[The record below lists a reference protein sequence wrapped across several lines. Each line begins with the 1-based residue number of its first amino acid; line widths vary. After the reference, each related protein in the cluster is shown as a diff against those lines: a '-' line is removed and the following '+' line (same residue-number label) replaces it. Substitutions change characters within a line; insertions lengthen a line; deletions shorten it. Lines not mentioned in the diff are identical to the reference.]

1 MSGARSRKLFE
12 EAKKHI
18 PGGVNSPVRAFRSVG
33 GEPLFIKKAKGS
45 KIYDADNKAYIDY
58 VLSWGPMILGHTHPK
73 VTAAL
78 KKAIANGTSFGAPTE
93 LEVTLAKMVKKA
105 FPSIEMVRM
114 VSSGTEATMSA
125 IRAARGFTGRDK
137 ILKFDG
143 CYHGHADSLLVKAG
157 SGVATFGLPDSPGVP
172 ADLARLTLT
181 VAYNDLAAVKDMA
194 VREGQR
200 IACIIVEPVAGNMG
214 CVPPEPGFLQGLRE
228 ICDKYGIVLIF
239 DEVMTGFRVA
249 YGGAQQ
255 LYKIKP
261 DMTCLGKVIGGG
273 LPVGAYGGK
282 LEIMQKIAPIGP
294 IYQAGTLSGNPL
306 AMTAGIETLKLLSK
320 PGVYKTLEKNAA
332 DLEKGLR
339 TAAEEAGVSTTF
351 NRVGSMF
358 TCFFTDRKVKDFE
371 SAKTSDTDAV
381 RKVLP
386 VHAQEWREPCAVPVR
401 GRLPVPGPYE
411 SGHQQDDRSSEEK
424 PERSVS
430 LFLPRRARKS
440 RNLRFKIQTSNFYH
454 SALSSKFADT

>member
-45 KIYDADNKAYIDY
+45 KIVDADGRTYIDY
-58 VLSWGPMILGHTHPK
+58 VLSWGPMILGHAHPR

-78 KKAIANGTSFGAPTE
+78 KKAIAGGTSFGAPTE
-93 LEVTLAKMVKKA
+93 LEITLAKMVKKA
-105 FPSIEMVRM
+105 VPSIEMVRM

-143 CYHGHADSLLVKAG
+143 GYHGHGNSLLVKAG

-181 VAYNDLAAVKDMA
+181 AAYNDLAG
-194 VREGQR
+194 VREIAAREGEQL
-200 IACIIVEPVAGNMG
+200 ACIIVEPVAGNMG
-214 CVPPEPGFLQGLRE
+214 CVPPEPGFLEGLRKV
-228 ICDKYGIVLIF
+228 CDQYGIVLIL

-261 DMTCLGKVIGGG
+261 DLTCLGKVIGGG
-273 LPVGAYGGK
+273 LPVGAFGGRR
-282 LEIMQKIAPIGP
+282 EIMEMIAPLGP

-306 AMTAGIETLKLLSK
+306 AMTAGIETLKLLAK
-320 PGVYKTLEKNAA
+320 PGVYKTLEKLSAG
-332 DLEKGLR
+332 LEQGLR
-339 TAAEEAGVSTTF
+339 AAAMEAGIPVTF

-358 TCFFTDRKVKDFE
+358 TGFFTDQKVKDFT
-371 SAKTSDTDAV
+371 SAKTSDTV
-381 RKVLP
+381 RFGKFFLSMLKNGVNLAP
-386 VHAQEWREPCAVPVR
+386 SQFEAAFM
-401 GRLPVPGPYE
+401 
-411 SGHQQDDRSSEEK
+411 
-424 PERSVS
+424 S
-430 LFLPRRARKS
+430 LAHTKADIDKTVEAARKS
-440 RNLRFKIQTSNFYH
+440 LKNL
-454 SALSSKFADT
+454 

>member
-12 EAKKHI
+12 DAKKYI

-33 GEPLFIKKAKGS
+33 GEPIFIMKAKGS
-45 KIYDADNKAYIDY
+45 KIYDVDNKAYIDY
-58 VLSWGPMILGHTHPK
+58 VLSWGPMILGHAHPK

-78 KKAIANGTSFGAPTE
+78 KRAVALGTSFGAPTE
-93 LEVTLAKMVKKA
+93 LETTLAKMVKKA
-105 FPSIEMVRM
+105 FPSIELVRM

-125 IRAARGFTGRDK
+125 IRMARGFTGRDK
-137 ILKFDG
+137 ILKFEG
-143 CYHGHADSLLVKAG
+143 GYHGHGNSLLVKAG

-181 VAYNDLAAVKDMA
+181 VPYNDLAAVKELA
-194 VREGQR
+194 VREGRR

-228 ICDKYGIVLIF
+228 VCDKYGIVLIF

-273 LPVGAYGGK
+273 LPVGAFGGK
-282 LEIMQKIAPIGP
+282 REIMEKLAPVGP

-339 TAAEEAGVSTTF
+339 TAAEEAGVPTTF

-358 TCFFTDRKVKDFE
+358 TCFFTDKKVKDFE
-371 SAKTSDTDAV
+371 SAKSSDTARFGKYFLSMLKNGV
-381 RKVLP
+381 NLAP
-386 VHAQEWREPCAVPVR
+386 SQFEAAF
-401 GRLPVPGPYE
+401 L
-411 SGHQQDDRSSEEK
+411 
-424 PERSVS
+424 S
-430 LFLPRRARKS
+430 LAHTKADINKTIEASRKS
-440 RNLRFKIQTSNFYH
+440 LKG
-454 SALSSKFADT
+454 L